1 MHKYLPNLYA
11 FIDQYDHKI
20 FENNITNLGIIYRN
34 YHSVNREKE
43 LFKISK
49 ACKKNRY
56 KLFVSNSIKLALK
69 VKADGLYI
77 PAFNKTEKFSNY
89 ENKKFVILGSAHNQK
104 EIHEKIKQNCK
115 IIFISP
121 TFFVKKKNTYL
132 NVHKFNFLTRN
143 IKANFL
149 ALGGI
154 NKKNINKLNILF
166 NIKGFGGISFFKKK
180 PAFKRPVFLKNK
192 ILLYNLK
199 R

>member
-1 MHKYLPNLYA
+1 MHRHLPSLYV
-11 FIDQYDHKI
+11 FIDQYNHEI
-20 FENNITNLGIIYRN
+20 FKNNITNLGIIYRN
-34 YHSVNREKE
+34 YHSTNREKE

-49 ACKKNRY
+49 ACKKRRY

-69 VKADGLYI
+69 AKADGLYI
-77 PAFNKTEKFSNY
+77 PSFNRTKQFLNN
-89 ENKKFVILGSAHNQK
+89 ENKKFLILGSAHNQK
-104 EIHEKIKQNCK
+104 EIHEKIQQNCK

-121 TFFVKKKNTYL
+121 LFFVKKTNTYL
-132 NVHKFNFLTRN
+132 NIHKFNFLSRSR
-143 IKANFL
+143 KVNFL

-154 NKKNINKLNILF
+154 NKKNINKLNVLF

-192 ILLYNLK
+192 ILLNNLK

>member
-1 MHKYLPNLYA
+1 MHRYLPSLYA
-11 FIDQYDHKI
+11 FIDRYNHEI
-20 FENNITNLGIIYRN
+20 FKNNITDLGIIYRN
-34 YHSVNREKE
+34 YHSRNREKE

-49 ACKKNRY
+49 ACKERRY

-77 PAFNKTEKFSNY
+77 PAFNRTKQFLNN
-89 ENKKFVILGSAHNQK
+89 ENKKFLILGSAHNQK
-104 EIHEKIKQNCK
+104 EIHEKIQQNCE

-121 TFFVKKKNTYL
+121 LFFVKKANTCL
-132 NVHKFNFLTRN
+132 NIHKFNFLSRSR
-143 IKANFL
+143 KANFF

-154 NKKNINKLNILF
+154 NKKNINKLNVLL
-166 NIKGFGGISFFKKK
+166 NIKGFGGINFFKKK

-192 ILLYNLK
+192 ILLNNLK

>member
-11 FIDQYDHKI
+11 FMDQYDHKI
-20 FENNITNLGIIYRN
+20 FKNNITNLGIIYRN
-34 YHSVNREKE
+34 YHSSDREKD

-49 ACKKNRY
+49 ACKKKRY

-77 PAFNKTEKFSNY
+77 PSFNKAKKFLNNES
-89 ENKKFVILGSAHNQK
+89 KKFVILGSAHNQK
-104 EIHEKIKQNCK
+104 EIHEKIQQNCK

-121 TFFVKKKNTYL
+121 IFFVKKTNTYL
-132 NVHKFNFLTRN
+132 DVHKFNSLSQSR
-143 IKANFL
+143 KANFL

-154 NKKNINKLNILF
+154 NKKNINKLNVLF
-166 NIKGFGGISFFKKK
+166 NVKGFGGISFFKKK
-180 PAFKRPVFLKNK
+180 PAFERPVFIKNK
-192 ILLYNLK
+192 ILLNNLK

>member
-11 FIDQYDHKI
+11 FIDQYDHNI
-20 FENNITNLGIIYRN
+20 FKNNITNLGVIYRN
-34 YHSVNREKE
+34 YHSKNREKE

-49 ACKKNRY
+49 ACKKKRY
-56 KLFVSNSIKLALK
+56 KLYVSNSIKLALK
-69 VKADGLYI
+69 AKADGLYI
-77 PAFNKTEKFSNY
+77 PSFNKT
-89 ENKKFVILGSAHNQK
+89 KKFLNNENRKFIILGSAHNQK
-104 EIHEKIKQNCK
+104 EIYEKIQQNCK

-121 TFFVKKKNTYL
+121 IFYVKKTIAYL
-132 NVHKFNFLTRN
+132 DIHRFNYLSQHR
-143 IKANFL
+143 KVNFV

-154 NKKNINKLNILF
+154 NKKNIKKLNILS

-192 ILLYNLK
+192 ILLNNLK

>member
-11 FIDQYDHKI
+11 FIDQYDHNI
-20 FENNITNLGIIYRN
+20 FKNNITNLGVIYRN
-34 YHSVNREKE
+34 YHSKNREKE

-49 ACKKNRY
+49 ACKKKRY
-56 KLFVSNSIKLALK
+56 KLYVSNSIKLALK
-69 VKADGLYI
+69 AKADGLYI
-77 PAFNKTEKFSNY
+77 PSFNK
-89 ENKKFVILGSAHNQK
+89 ILGSAHNQK
-104 EIHEKIKQNCK
+104 EIYEKIQQNCK

-121 TFFVKKKNTYL
+121 IFYVKKTIAYL
-132 NVHKFNFLTRN
+132 DIHRFNYLSQHR
-143 IKANFL
+143 KVNFV

-154 NKKNINKLNILF
+154 NKKNIKKLNILS

-192 ILLYNLK
+192 IPLNNLK